1 MDARFNNYM
10 EGQLRGNLSDIEM
23 PDSYYAKAETAYAA
37 LTKYLTRRDSE
48 IRQYDP
54 EISLQ
59 GSIKTGTAIKPI
71 TDDGSYDVDIVCN
84 LLHLTKSDIT
94 QKQFKS
100 LVGIEVRGYASK
112 HNMEHEPRDGKR
124 CWTLE
129 YADEANF
136 HMDVL
141 PTIDNTEWHRR
152 AMKFK
157 GLEFKPEA
165 KFLAHTDKRRDD
177 YEQITQD
184 WLTTNPSG
192 YADWFLD
199 AAMFNEYR
207 TRTAEKRAYASV
219 EEMKVYEVK
228 APLQQYVQILKRHR
242 DIWFSERPNHSAPRS
257 IVITTLAGKA
267 YEGIATHAGW
277 FEDMSQVLLTM
288 TSFIQKDNEGYRL
301 CNPANE
307 LENFLEE
314 WSDEDA
320 SFFDEWIKAAI
331 SDLLSPGCELRND
344 FPKDVRTQMRRSL
357 GLPTNSGLVTRTA
370 SELLRKI
377 SSLSHHKTLSLPIV
391 DIVPVSIRAEK
402 CWGGGIFRQF
412 QSGDPLPK
420 EAELKFYAVADDL
433 KHYEVKWQ
441 ITNDG
446 AEATKA
452 KCLRGGFYQGKIVNG
467 RRFRGE
473 ETSYLGKHYVECYLI
488 KDGVCYG
495 QSEPFIVNITNT
507 KESYARQ

>member
-1 MDARFNNYM
+1 MLD
-10 EGQLRGNLSDIEM
+10 
-23 PDSYYAKAETAYAA
+23 
-37 LTKYLTRRDSE
+37 
-48 IRQYDP
+48 
-54 EISLQ
+54 
-59 GSIKTGTAIKPI
+59 
-71 TDDGSYDVDIVCN
+71 
-84 LLHLTKSDIT
+84 
-94 QKQFKS
+94 
-100 LVGIEVRGYASK
+100 
-112 HNMEHEPRDGKR
+112 
-124 CWTLE
+124 LE

-277 FEDMSQVLLTM
+277 FET
-288 TSFIQKDNEGYRL
+288 
-301 CNPANE
+301 
-307 LENFLEE
+307 
-314 WSDEDA
+314 
-320 SFFDEWIKAAI
+320 
-331 SDLLSPGCELRND
+331 
-344 FPKDVRTQMRRSL
+344 
-357 GLPTNSGLVTRTA
+357 
-370 SELLRKI
+370 
-377 SSLSHHKTLSLPIV
+377 
-391 DIVPVSIRAEK
+391 
-402 CWGGGIFRQF
+402 
-412 QSGDPLPK
+412 
-420 EAELKFYAVADDL
+420 
-433 KHYEVKWQ
+433 
-441 ITNDG
+441 
-446 AEATKA
+446 
-452 KCLRGGFYQGKIVNG
+452 CLRY
-467 RRFRGE
+467 
-473 ETSYLGKHYVECYLI
+473 S
-488 KDGVCYG
+488 
-495 QSEPFIVNITNT
+495 
-507 KESYARQ
+507 